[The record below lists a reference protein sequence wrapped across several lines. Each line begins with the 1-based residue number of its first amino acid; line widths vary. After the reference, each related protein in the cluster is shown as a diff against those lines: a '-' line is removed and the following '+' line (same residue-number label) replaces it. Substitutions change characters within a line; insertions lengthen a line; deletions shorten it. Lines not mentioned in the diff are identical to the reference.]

1 MRYRKISNLN
11 SHIVYLCLTVHV
23 NLTVSVL
30 KWLSVGRHSEFF
42 LSHPG
47 ECFLLCRN
55 PWSRERRT
63 WQENQT
69 SSTACIWIRKQ
80 FITCNHTMSCQ
91 SFLYDFIWWGAQ
103 YLFQKPIQRISH
115 ILMFSSLY
123 SKEIIKTSISLF
135 QNIKW
140 QTRIISMVHVRVIS
154 FHLSSYHLKK
164 KYSHSYTISLKN

>member
-1 MRYRKISNLN
+1 MWPSLEMYCSRSTVLIITEWDRKISNLN

-23 NLTVSVL
+23 YLTVLVL

-47 ECFLLCRN
+47 ECFLLCHN

-80 FITCNHTMSCQ
+80 FITTTLCHVNHFYMT
-91 SFLYDFIWWGAQ
+91 SFGEVHSIC
-103 YLFQKPIQRISH
+103 
-115 ILMFSSLY
+115 
-123 SKEIIKTSISLF
+123 SKNQFKGYRTFWCL
-135 QNIKW
+135 
-140 QTRIISMVHVRVIS
+140 
-154 FHLSSYHLKK
+154 
-164 KYSHSYTISLKN
+164 